1 MIRGVA
7 VISLLSLLILVLY
20 LPAAHPPE
28 RFLQQLRLEM
38 GRCAEFWGEE
48 MATDMLDK
56 ALGMQTSA
64 RGATALPSSHD
75 APSTK
80 TLGGAVATE
89 MGAVNQR
96 LFNNAYFRS
105 VEALFMLA
113 SFRLA
118 MMLQWLPWLSLLA
131 LPLVLDG
138 HWHRVI
144 KAKEFRQHD
153 PEMFAIWAC
162 FGITGACA
170 TVLGLVFPITL
181 HPLVMPGS
189 PVVILVL
196 AGLAWR
202 SYHRR

>member
-28 RFLQQLRLEM
+28 WFLQQLRLEM
-38 GRCAEFWGEE
+38 GRCAEFWGEAV
-48 MATDMLDK
+48 ATDMLDR
-56 ALGMQTSA
+56 AMGMQTSA
-64 RGATALPSSHD
+64 RGVTPTPSSHD

-80 TLGGAVATE
+80 NLEGAVATE

-96 LFNNAYFRS
+96 FFNNAYFRS

-118 MMLQWLPWLSLLA
+118 MMLQWLPWLALLA

-162 FGITGACA
+162 LGISGSCA
-170 TVLGLVFPITL
+170 AVLGLVFPITL
-181 HPLVMPGS
+181 HPMVLPGA
-189 PVVILVL
+189 PLLILML
-196 AGLAWR
+196 AGMAWR

>member
-7 VISLLSLLILVLY
+7 VISLLSLLIMVLY

-28 RFLQQLRLEM
+28 RFLQQLHLEI
-38 GRCAEFWGEE
+38 GLCSEFWGQQV
-48 MATDMLDK
+48 ATDMLDR
-56 ALGMQTSA
+56 AMDMQTSA
-64 RGATALPSSHD
+64 RGATALPSAHD

-162 FGITGACA
+162 FGITSSCA
-170 TVLGLVFPITL
+170 SVLGMAIPLTL
-181 HPLVMPGS
+181 HPLVTPGA
-189 PVVILVL
+189 PMLIIVML
-196 AGLAWR
+196 GMAWR

>member
-38 GRCAEFWGEE
+38 GRCAEFWGEAV
-48 MATDMLDK
+48 ATDMLDR
-56 ALGMQTSA
+56 AMGMQTSA
-64 RGATALPSSHD
+64 RGVTALPPSHD

-80 TLGGAVATE
+80 SLEGAVATE

-131 LPLVLDG
+131 APLALDG

-181 HPLVMPGS
+181 HPLVMPGA
-189 PVVILVL
+189 PLPILALV
-196 AGLAWR
+196 GMAWR